1 MIQTGG
7 QEIGILLTEK
17 TLAYPAEGGS
27 WTLEEMRVAFQA
39 ELSPDVQIS
48 ADRTGGKKT
57 LTTDSGAQITAYEA
71 STIRITGRL
80 ERGAVTVGD
89 GMPVD
94 VLEGNAFRTYRLSDG
109 TELLRVAA
117 ELHGPAYSYT
127 GGVESF
133 DDLSEAAQKQ
143 VLEYYDGRGVLYDE
157 REELEKTYALYQEE
171 GGAFLSGWV
180 EQSVSPIASSGRVM
194 YFLTT
199 ITLPT
204 GRENGNITYETRLC
218 DAFDRETGVH
228 IDTWD
233 LFRAPKDT
241 VMRTILDESGISVQ
255 PLRAEMEAASWD
267 GRIAF
272 FPDGLSV
279 EFEPGA
285 LPSQTEATGLFV
297 DHTSAVKDLIQ
308 DWAAPESRD

>member
-117 ELHGPAYSYT
+117 ELHG
-127 GGVESF
+127 
-133 DDLSEAAQKQ
+133 DRK
-143 VLEYYDGRGVLYDE
+143 
-157 REELEKTYALYQEE
+157 
-171 GGAFLSGWV
+171 
-180 EQSVSPIASSGRVM
+180 SVV
-194 YFLTT
+194 
-199 ITLPT
+199 
-204 GRENGNITYETRLC
+204 
-218 DAFDRETGVH
+218 
-228 IDTWD
+228 
-233 LFRAPKDT
+233 
-241 VMRTILDESGISVQ
+241 
-255 PLRAEMEAASWD
+255 
-267 GRIAF
+267 
-272 FPDGLSV
+272 
-279 EFEPGA
+279 
-285 LPSQTEATGLFV
+285 
-297 DHTSAVKDLIQ
+297 
-308 DWAAPESRD
+308 